1 MLGHQI
7 LRQSVSTAN
16 DAERRKAP
24 VSKISGLIFLCIVA
38 LLVVGCMPLGSRP
51 GIERADELGLQT
63 ASTDVQQL
71 PPLPPLP
78 PLSSPE
84 ARDEL
89 YRDGFV
95 EQWMARSDLLCREYK
110 DKIILVSRNTKF
122 ATDATSTILSG
133 LATIFT
139 AVETIHPL
147 TGAATIVS
155 GVGAAAQTDTFQQQ
169 SGEIIASAIQTARE
183 NQANQ
188 IEANLKLPISQ
199 YNIYRAQRDVID
211 YHNMCS
217 LENALAQVRAS
228 LKATSPNQGQT
239 PPAAQALPPAE
250 PIAPPPLAAP
260 PPLPTPTPPSP
271 PGPGLP
277 QLSGKGPATPNLG
290 PQQGNQIKN
299 AQGDELKITPAMG
312 RDVQRGLCLA
322 PDTGTVDFGP
332 KTRAGITLFRATPDG
347 KQLSSATGESPA
359 PNLSAREI
367 AFLRTQKCDT
377 SCYRNAYEFY
387 GFGSQDKL
395 DGLLQRLLKAVPS
408 AARPLPGGRLCDAN
422 VRSLISAAQGATNVP
437 TDGTLTPKFVD
448 SLPTEF

>member
-24 VSKISGLIFLCIVA
+24 VSKISGPIFLCIVA
-38 LLVVGCMPLGSRP
+38 LSVVGCIPLGSRP

-63 ASTDVQQL
+63 APTDVQQL

-250 PIAPPPLAAP
+250 PIAPPPPAAP
-260 PPLPTPTPPSP
+260 PPPPTPAPPSP
-271 PGPGLP
+271 PPPPHMATGPPTIIAPPSVGIVGAKSAAEKSMTPEQGRRVQAALCVAP
-277 QLSGKGPATPNLG
+277 DPGPVTFG
-290 PQQGNQIKN
+290 PQTRDAIDMFRTTGGHQGPT
-299 AQGDELKITPAMG
+299 G
-312 RDVQRGLCLA
+312 GLTEREVIFLTDRKLA
-322 PDTGTVDFGP
+322 PCDTAQFANVFEYYRYRTDARGTSADKIKALQTQLKAKGKDVPSSGQFDTA
-332 KTRAGITLFRATPDG
+332 TRNAI
-347 KQLSSATGESPA
+347 
-359 PNLSAREI
+359 REI
-367 AFLRTQKCDT
+367 QVANNMKPTGQVTLDFL
-377 SCYRNAYEFY
+377 N
-387 GFGSQDKL
+387 
-395 DGLLQRLLKAVPS
+395 LLH
-408 AARPLPGGRLCDAN
+408 N
-422 VRSLISAAQGATNVP
+422 VQPAQ
-437 TDGTLTPKFVD
+437 
-448 SLPTEF
+448 